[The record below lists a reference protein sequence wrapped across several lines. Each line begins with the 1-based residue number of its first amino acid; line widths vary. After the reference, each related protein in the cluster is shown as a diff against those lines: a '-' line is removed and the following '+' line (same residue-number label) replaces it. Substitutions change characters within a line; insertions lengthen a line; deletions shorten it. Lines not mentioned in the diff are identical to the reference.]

1 MRTVD
6 ELRARWFIDVNDSTR
21 FPPQARHHD
30 SAVSPWTDGNR
41 VEALLDGEQF
51 MGRWADGL
59 QAMTDSATPSEA
71 AVWISGWRLEGVRTR
86 GADHPES
93 DALDLLKAARDAGV
107 EVVGMVS
114 RHIPGLT
121 FNYWTIAWLNAHN
134 MWGIAVDNRF
144 PTGGSAHQKF
154 TCLRNPHDRHALVGS
169 IDISKTRWDNV
180 FHDFHSLQRH
190 WLWGKPT
197 HDTGVCVHGPAV
209 TDIDRTFEERWNDP
223 TRTLG
228 LLSTI
233 SIPPPLPTLD
243 APDPVDPVPGGTHSV
258 QVLHTY
264 GRASRHEA
272 YTWSP
277 AGEYTVWASYLN
289 AIKNATSYIYIED
302 QYFMPFGWE
311 PAFRSPVQQTREA
324 DLFFQLGEAIRRGV
338 KVFALVPSN
347 AEDSTH
353 VYQKYQRD
361 VGVQYLAAISAE
373 AGVSG
378 EFTVGSLTNG
388 VSDVYVH
395 SKLMIVD
402 DELVLVGSAN
412 VGRRSMTFDSEI
424 QLAIVDSEGRFA
436 SDLRADLWAEHLML
450 PRNSVTDFAAGYALL
465 KAGAQSKRSGH
476 LKRYPYEVP
485 GEPSLRHPYLIN
497 WVIEPYGG
505 PR

>member
-1 MRTVD
+1 MPTAD
-6 ELRARWFIDVNDSTR
+6 ELRAKWFIDVDDTTT
-21 FPPQARHHD
+21 FPPHRRHQG
-30 SAVSPWTDGNR
+30 SAVAPWTDGNR
-41 VEALLDGEQF
+41 VEALRDGEQF
-51 MGRWADGL
+51 MGRWADAV
-59 QAMTDSATPSEA
+59 QAMTTSATPSEA
-71 AVWISGWRLEGVRTR
+71 AVWISGWRLEGVKTR

-93 DALDLLKAARDAGV
+93 DALELLKAARDAGV
-107 EVVGMVS
+107 DVVGMVS

-121 FNYWTIAWLNAHN
+121 FNYWTLLWLNTHN

-154 TCLRNPHDRHALVGS
+154 SCLRNPQDRHALVGS

-190 WLWGKPT
+190 WLYGKPT
-197 HDTGVCVHGPAV
+197 HDTGVRVHGPAV
-209 TDIDRTFEERWNDP
+209 ADIDRTFQERWDDP

-228 LLSTI
+228 LLSTV
-233 SIPPPLPTLD
+233 SVPPPLALLGP
-243 APDPVDPVPGGTHSV
+243 PDPAGPVAGATHSV

-264 GRASRHEA
+264 GEASKFEA

-289 AIKNATSYIYIED
+289 AIKQAASYIYIED

-311 PAFRSPVQQTREA
+311 PAFDSTVRRTREA
-324 DLFFQLGEAIRRGV
+324 DLFFQLGEAIKRGV

-361 VGVQYLAAISAE
+361 IGVQFLMAVAAV
-373 AGVSG
+373 AGVRG
-378 EFTVGSLTNG
+378 ELTVGSLTNG
-388 VSDVYVH
+388 VSDIYVH

-402 DELVLVGSAN
+402 DELVLIGSAN

-436 SDLRADLWAEHLML
+436 SDFRADLWAEHLMV
-450 PRNSVTDFAAGYALL
+450 PRSAVTDFAAGYALMR
-465 KAGAQSKRSGH
+465 AGAQSERSGH
-476 LKRYPYEVP
+476 LKSYPYEVP
-485 GEPSLRHPYLIN
+485 GEPSIKHPYLIN
-497 WVIEPYGG
+497 WLIDPYGG
-505 PR
+505 PV